1 MILRISIAKTRAEV
15 LRCQYFIAEIYNRH
29 YQIMFSEDG
38 HDLDAR
44 IEPYPQKYLMGT
56 VDGLLVCAFGL
67 YTRNTYVERYGG
79 LTDEEVLGQ
88 LEEAGVADRYVGATR
103 RELTKLVVRD
113 GWESFGLARMIL
125 NAAHSR
131 MFCEGDWDGDG
142 RPVLLLICGKVSII
156 ERFWAPKGP
165 VRARYLAP
173 FPRYPVHSEY
183 RSEKD
188 PMQSRLIIP
197 DVDIP
202 AALRELTL
210 PVELEITARAPKVG
224 G

>member
-1 MILRISIAKTRAEV
+1 MILRIAIAKTRAEV
-15 LRCQYFIAEIYNRH
+15 LRCQYFIAEIYNKH

-44 IEPYPQKYLMGT
+44 IEPYPQRYLMGT
-56 VDGLLVCAFGL
+56 VDGLLVCAFAL

-79 LTDEEVLGQ
+79 VTDEEIQAQ
-88 LEEAGVADRYVGATR
+88 LEAAGVADRYAGATR
-103 RELTKLVVRD
+103 RELTKLVVRE
-113 GWESFGLARMIL
+113 GWESFGLARTIL
-125 NAAHSR
+125 HAAHSR
-131 MFCEGDWDGDG
+131 MFYEGGADDPD

-183 RSEKD
+183 RSDKD

-197 DVDIP
+197 EVDIP
-202 AALRELTL
+202 ASIREQSL
-210 PVELEITARAPKVG
+210 PVELEITARSPKAG

>member
-15 LRCQYFIAEIYNRH
+15 LRCQYFIAEIYNKH

-56 VDGLLVCAFGL
+56 VDGQLVCAVGL

-79 LTDEEVLGQ
+79 ITDDELQ
-88 LEEAGVADRYVGATR
+88 AKLEEAGVSEAYVGATR

-113 GWESFGLARMIL
+113 GWESYGLARTIL

-131 MFCEGDWDGDG
+131 VFCEGDWDNDG
-142 RPVLLLICGKVSII
+142 RPVLLLICATMSILD
-156 ERFWAPKGP
+156 RFFAPKGP

-173 FPRYPVHSEY
+173 FPRYPIHSEY

-202 AALRELTL
+202 AALRELAL